1 MSFVTL
7 ILIITL
13 TMFNLRN
20 IVSIYLNYGEK
31 QEIFELAV
39 SNLRAY
45 SIIYI
50 LDGFQVIL

>member
-13 TMFNLRN
+13 TMLNLRN

>member
-13 TMFNLRN
+13 TMLNLRN
-20 IVSIYLNYGEK
+20 IVSIYLNDGEK
-31 QEIFELAV
+31 QEIFELAA